1 MNTQN
6 KIDIFNFQNGDIYVG
21 KFNINLTTHNIYRHG
36 DIFFVYEYC
45 MYYSNLIIL
54 LFIVL
59 FRLWSVYK
67 KKWNSL

>member
-36 DIFFVYEYC
+36 DDFFFFVEEYC
-45 MYYSNLIIL
+45 M
-54 LFIVL
+54 IVL
-59 FRLWSVYK
+59 I
-67 KKWNSL
+67 